1 MPDAINN
8 VGPAGGIN
16 TPAVTPSNNQVGTPD
31 ANTVNALQSQL
42 NGANPAAPAGAPAN
56 GAAGGGISAADMDIF
71 MKELQKFCVQQGI
84 STTPKA
90 TRD

>member
-1 MPDAINN
+1 MVDSVNNIN
-8 VGPAGGIN
+8 PAGGVN

-31 ANTVNALQSQL
+31 QNTVNAFQNQL
-42 NGANPAAPAGAPAN
+42 NPADPAAPAGNTAPAG
-56 GAAGGGISAADMDIF
+56 GAGGISAADMKLF
-71 MKELQKFCVQQGI
+71 MDEMTKFCVQQGI

>member
-1 MPDAINN
+1 MVDSVNN
-8 VGPAGGIN
+8 VNPAGGVN

-31 ANTVNALQSQL
+31 QNTVNALQNQL
-42 NGANPAAPAGAPAN
+42 NSANPAAPAGNTTP
-56 GAAGGGISAADMDIF
+56 GASAGGISAADMKLF
-71 MKELQKFCVQQGI
+71 MDEVTKFCVQQGI

>member
-1 MPDAINN
+1 MTDPINN
-8 VGPAGGIN
+8 VSPAGGVN

-31 ANTVNALQSQL
+31 ANTVNQLQNQL
-42 NGANPAAPAGAPAN
+42 NAADPAAPTAN
-56 GAAGGGISAADMDIF
+56 SNSVSPGSGISAADMKLF
-71 MKELQKFCVQQGI
+71 MDEVTKFCVQQGI

>member
-8 VGPAGGIN
+8 VGPAGGVN

-31 ANTVNALQSQL
+31 QNTVNALQNQL
-42 NGANPAAPAGAPAN
+42 NGSNPAAPTGPTSP
-56 GAAGGGISAADMDIF
+56 AGGGSGISSADMDLF
-71 MKELQKFCVQQGI
+71 MKEMQKFCVQQGI
-84 STTPKA
+84 STTPSA

>member
-8 VGPAGGIN
+8 VGPAGGVN

-31 ANTVNALQSQL
+31 QNTVNALQNHL
-42 NGANPAAPAGAPAN
+42 NGSNPAAPAGTTSP
-56 GAAGGGISAADMDIF
+56 AGGGSGISSADMDTF
-71 MKELQKFCVQQGI
+71 MKEMQKFCVQQGI
-84 STTPKA
+84 STTPSA

>member
-1 MPDAINN
+1 MVDSVNNIN
-8 VGPAGGIN
+8 PAGGVN

-31 ANTVNALQSQL
+31 QNTVNALQNQL
-42 NGANPAAPAGAPAN
+42 NGANPANPAG
-56 GAAGGGISAADMDIF
+56 GTAASQGPGITAADMKNF
-71 MKELQKFCVQQGI
+71 MDEVNKFCVQQGI